1 MAAKWIPAFA
11 DEANVGILRRMWGAP
26 PPTAPDRAKRSR
38 GIMVF
43 LVIIVLLIVVALA
56 AYGGYAIGLRG
67 RAAYVATEEPN
78 APAPALAAPAAPPVP
93 AVATSASAD
102 ESTEIERVGVE
113 KARIIR
119 SRDAEAALLRRNLAD
134 RDARPE
140 GDVALRRECE
150 RLTAELADARQGGPR
165 YRGLVLDIENNA
177 PPPILSGVG
186 EPDDLKLIVGIGPV
200 LERMLH
206 NLGVTTFRQ
215 IARWSERDSADFDA
229 KLPEFP
235 GRIVRDQWVTQAR
248 ELHQA
253 KFGELPS
260 DRPPR
265 PVAPRVPRRHSARC

>member
-1 MAAKWIPAFA
+1 MDPRFRGDDANMA
-11 DEANVGILRRMWGAP
+11 ILSRMWVAP
-26 PPTAPDRAKRSR
+26 PPIALDRATRSR
-38 GIMVF
+38 EIRMF
-43 LVIIVLLIVVALA
+43 LLTIVLLIAIALA
-56 AYGGYAIGLRG
+56 AYAGYAIGARG
-67 RAAYVATEEPN
+67 RVADVAQEEPN
-78 APAPALAAPAAPPVP
+78 ASAPALAAPAAPEST
-93 AVATSASAD
+93 AVAMSTSAD

-119 SRDAEAALLRRNLAD
+119 SRDAEAAVLRQNLAD

-140 GDVALRRECE
+140 GDVVLRRECE
-150 RLTAELADARQGGPR
+150 RLSAKLADARQESAR
-165 YRGLVLDIENNA
+165 YRALVVDIENNA

-215 IARWSERDSADFDA
+215 IARWSERDSAEFDA

-253 KFGELPS
+253 KFGALPS

-265 PVAPRVPRRHSARC
+265 P

>member
-1 MAAKWIPAFA
+1 MRCAARPASGCDAFLPA
-11 DEANVGILRRMWGAP
+11 MI
-26 PPTAPDRAKRSR
+26 
-38 GIMVF
+38 F
-43 LVIIVLLIVVALA
+43 LVSILLFIVVAIAALA
-56 AYGGYAIGLRG
+56 GYVVGMRGGFRE
-67 RAAYVATEEPN
+67 AAPSEPQV
-78 APAPALAAPAAPPVP
+78 APALPALRPTAL
-93 AVATSASAD
+93 TD
-102 ESTEIERVGVE
+102 ENTEMDRVGAE

-119 SRDAEAALLRRNLAD
+119 SLDGEAA
-134 RDARPE
+134 
-140 GDVALRRECE
+140 ALRLTLEDLPAQAAQVAGSGDDYE
-150 RLTAELADARQGGPR
+150 RLNAKLAHALTESAR
-165 YRGLVLDIENNA
+165 YRQLVVDIENNA
-177 PPPILSGVG
+177 PPPILSGAG

-248 ELHQA
+248 ELHLA

-265 PVAPRVPRRHSARC
+265 S